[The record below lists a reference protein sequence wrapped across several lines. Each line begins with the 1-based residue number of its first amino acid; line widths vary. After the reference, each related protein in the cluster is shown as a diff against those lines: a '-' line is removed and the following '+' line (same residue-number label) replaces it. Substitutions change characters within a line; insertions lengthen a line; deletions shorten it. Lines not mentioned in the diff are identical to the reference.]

1 MQAFPE
7 SELILSPQGQVYHLH
22 LRPEEI
28 ADTIITVGDPD
39 RVAQVSRFFDEITFQ
54 TAKREF
60 ITHTGR
66 VGKKQLT
73 VISTGIGPDNIDIVL
88 NELDALANINF
99 ATRLPHPI
107 AKSLKIIRLGTSGG
121 LQAAIPTGSLVLSAF
136 GMGLDNLM
144 SFYQHLETPETK
156 QLAEDWEKA
165 EHIKAGIPVQPYFS
179 QASSP
184 LLDQLSAGL
193 FTGITLTCPGFYG
206 PQGRQLRA
214 NGRLAG
220 NSLDA
225 LSQFTSQGQHVTN
238 FEMETSAIYGLA
250 QLLGHQALSCNVI
263 IANRI
268 NQTFSAAPDKDI
280 LNMIQSMLERIEK
293 II

>member
-1 MQAFPE
+1 MPSFPE
-7 SELILSPQGQVYHLH
+7 SELILSQDGQVYHLH

-39 RVAQVSRFFDEITFQ
+39 RVAQVSQYFDEIIFK

-66 VGKKQLT
+66 IGKKPIT

-88 NELDALANINF
+88 NELDALVNIDF
-99 ATRLPHPI
+99 ATRE
-107 AKSLKIIRLGTSGG
+107 AKQKSTALKIIRLGTSGG
-121 LQAAIPTGSLVLSAF
+121 LQADIAPGDLVLSTY

-144 SFYQHLETPETK
+144 AFYQSP
-156 QLAEDWEKA
+156 QLPSIAKIAEDWQNA
-165 EHIKAGIPVQPYFS
+165 QGISADFPVKPYFTAADP
-179 QASSP
+179 Q
-184 LLDQLSAGL
+184 LLQQLSASL

-214 NGRLAG
+214 ITRLPGKMLTGLAHF
-220 NSLDA
+220 S
-225 LSQFTSQGQHVTN
+225 SQGQRVTN

-250 QLLGHQALSCNVI
+250 QLLGHQAVSCNVI

-268 NQTFSAAPDKDI
+268 NQTFSTTPEKAI
-280 LNMIQSMLERIEK
+280 LNMIELMLERIERV
-293 II
+293 I

>member
-1 MQAFPE
+1 MPSFPE

-39 RVAQVSRFFDEITFQ
+39 RVAQVSQYFDAITFK

-66 VGKKQLT
+66 IGKKPIT

-88 NELDALANINF
+88 NELDALVNIDF
-99 ATRLPHPI
+99 ATRE
-107 AKSLKIIRLGTSGG
+107 AKSKSTSLKIIRLGTSGG
-121 LQAAIPTGSLVLSAF
+121 LQADIAPGDLVLSAY

-144 SFYQHLETPETK
+144 AFYQSP
-156 QLAEDWEKA
+156 QLSSTAKMAEDWQNA
-165 EHIKAGIPVQPYFS
+165 HGISDHFPVKPYFT
-179 QASSP
+179 AADP
-184 LLDQLSAGL
+184 HLLQQLSTDL

-214 NGRLAG
+214 ATQFSGKTLEGLAHF
-220 NSLDA
+220 S
-225 LSQFTSQGQHVTN
+225 SQGQRVTN

-250 QLLGHQALSCNVI
+250 QLLGHQAVSCNVI

-268 NQTFSAAPDKDI
+268 NQTFSPKPEKAI
-280 LNMIQSMLERIEK
+280 LKMIEKMLERIEK

>member
-1 MQAFPE
+1 MPSFPE
-7 SELILSPQGQVYHLH
+7 SELILSPQGQIYHLH

-39 RVAQVSRFFDEITFQ
+39 RVAQVSQYFDAITFK

-66 VGKKQLT
+66 IGNKPIT

-88 NELDALANINF
+88 NELDALANIDF
-99 ATRLPHPI
+99 ATREP
-107 AKSLKIIRLGTSGG
+107 KSKSTSLKIIRLGTSGG
-121 LQAAIPTGSLVLSAF
+121 LQTDIEPGDLVLSTY

-144 SFYQHLETPETK
+144 AFYQSP
-156 QLAEDWEKA
+156 QLPSTAKMAEDWQNA
-165 EHIKAGIPVQPYFS
+165 LGISADFPVKPYFTAADP
-179 QASSP
+179 Q
-184 LLDQLSAGL
+184 LLQQLSAGL

-214 NGRLAG
+214 ATQFSGKILDGLA
-220 NSLDA
+220 NFS
-225 LSQFTSQGQHVTN
+225 SQGQRVTN

-268 NQTFSAAPDKDI
+268 NQTFSPTPEKAI
-280 LNMIQSMLERIEK
+280 LNMIEKMLERIEK

>member
-1 MQAFPE
+1 MPSFPE
-7 SELILSPQGQVYHLH
+7 SELILSPQGQIYHLH

-39 RVAQVSRFFDEITFQ
+39 RVAQVSQYFDAITFK

-66 VGKKQLT
+66 IGKKAIT

-88 NELDALANINF
+88 NELDALANIDF
-99 ATRLPHPI
+99 ASREP
-107 AKSLKIIRLGTSGG
+107 KSKSTTLKIIRLGTSGG
-121 LQAAIPTGSLVLSAF
+121 LQADIAPGDLVLSAY

-144 SFYQHLETPETK
+144 AFYQSP
-156 QLAEDWEKA
+156 QLPSTAKMAEDWQNA
-165 EHIKAGIPVQPYFS
+165 QGISADFPVKPYFS
-179 QASSP
+179 AADPQ
-184 LLDQLSAGL
+184 LLQQLSADL

-214 NGRLAG
+214 AT
-220 NSLDA
+220 
-225 LSQFTSQGQHVTN
+225 QFSGKKLEGLTHFSSQGQRVTN

-250 QLLGHQALSCNVI
+250 QLLGHQAVSCNVI

-268 NQTFSAAPDKDI
+268 NQTFSPTPEKAI
-280 LNMIQSMLERIEK
+280 LNMIEKMLERIES

>member
-1 MQAFPE
+1 MPSFPE
-7 SELILSPQGQVYHLH
+7 SELILSPEGQVYHLH

-39 RVAQVSRFFDEITFQ
+39 RVAQVSQYFDAITFK

-66 VGKKQLT
+66 IGKKPIT

-88 NELDALANINF
+88 NELDALANIDF
-99 ATRLPHPI
+99 ATRE
-107 AKSLKIIRLGTSGG
+107 AKPKITSLKIIRLGTSGG
-121 LQAAIPTGSLVLSAF
+121 LQANIEPGDLVLSAY

-144 SFYQHLETPETK
+144 AFYQSPPLPSTEK
-156 QLAEDWEKA
+156 MAEDWQNA
-165 EHIKAGIPVQPYFS
+165 RGISVDFPVKPYFTAANP
-179 QASSP
+179 Q
-184 LLDQLSAGL
+184 LLQQLSADL

-214 NGRLAG
+214 ATQFSGKTLEALAHF
-220 NSLDA
+220 S
-225 LSQFTSQGQHVTN
+225 SQGQRVTN

-250 QLLGHQALSCNVI
+250 QLLGHQAVSCNVI

-268 NQTFSAAPDKDI
+268 NQTFSPTPEKAI
-280 LNMIQSMLERIEK
+280 LNMIEKMLERIEK